1 MQDGPAYN
9 QSCKIILLNTEA
21 RVDVDVWHTELLPT
35 GWGYCADHIGD
46 DLFTEAHV
54 GPALV

>member
-1 MQDGPAYN
+1 MVTD
-9 QSCKIILLNTEA
+9 A
-21 RVDVDVWHTELLPT
+21 RVDDLAVWHVELLVRDY
-35 GWGYCADHIGD
+35 GYRVYHTND